1 MLGFLKLFKA
11 MSLRD
16 SMKPQ
21 ATNNQIKNT
30 KFVLNLIFLTSKNMV
45 YKQKH
50 PTLDLFWKTFR
61 LDESELPLSYIGT
74 TCLKNVEK

>member
-50 PTLDLFWKTFR
+50 PTLDLF
-61 LDESELPLSYIGT
+61 
-74 TCLKNVEK
+74 